1 MLEKEIL
8 SSKIIN
14 TIKKVDR
21 SLIKTVRVF
30 DLFEGTE
37 IGDNNKAL
45 AVEVTIQSDQKTL
58 TDDELERLSSSII
71 KNVQESCNAKLR
83 P

>member
-1 MLEKEIL
+1 MP
-8 SSKIIN
+8 IN
-14 TIKKVDR
+14 KKVDR

-37 IGDNNKAL
+37 IGHNNKAL

-58 TDDELERLSSSII
+58 TDDELEINACINHLIAHY
-71 KNVQESCNAKLR
+71 VSCMLNF